1 MKGLLVYFVLGVPR
15 AFAESGSGGISLSDP
30 LGNRGFQDL
39 VIAVQRGLFTIATP
53 ILAIMVIWGGIQ
65 MMVSGG
71 NEEKFKEGRKII
83 EYAIIGF
90 AVMLLATSVV
100 YILQDFLGIK

>member
-1 MKGLLVYFVLGVPR
+1 
-15 AFAESGSGGISLSDP
+15 
-30 LGNRGFQDL
+30 
-39 VIAVQRGLFTIATP
+39 
-53 ILAIMVIWGGIQ
+53 MVIWGGIQ